1 MASSSTKSNGSI
13 STNGTGNSNNSSKLV
28 LPPAYDLHRSD
39 RIHYGGES
47 NTRPPS
53 SFATTEDSINSSSI
67 DYYSSSSPGAAD
79 EQYEGFR
86 RVGGGEIETSLMPPL
101 NNYSANAA
109 ADHDPTQLVQDIVSH
124 SHHHQQQHY
133 NHLQGGGVGII
144 DPYFGGSVTSTAED
158 ATATIHSMHSKL
170 LYLLSHPE
178 LFHDA
183 LTWEEDKLL
192 HHHQQDDKFEEDSTF
207 EGLSDTN
214 KATQDETFEFHPH
227 EKTKKNKEG
236 GALNNIQHNKKNR
249 DDKDHNNLPPPPPLP
264 FEIFAPDA
272 EVVLPQALTATQ
284 LFGVERETGIELE
297 AAAGIYGLSLLFLRW
312 LALMPEGDHM
322 NVIRPPGL
330 TVMRIAGGG
339 YRVTAAHR
347 VVWRWMNK
355 FSFSPLEELEDG
367 SSKNGSSSRDHSDA
381 AAAAAVN
388 EGRLSKDTDFDFG
401 DLVTMT
407 IIDVFETDVDGKLL
421 SYCPTFDNRAVHKT
435 KETVER
441 LRKGASQIKER
452 MEVIAKSPA
461 GKRVNKAAGQVGR
474 MGMTAA
480 LRVGS
485 MVKSKIEEIGTDELK
500 KQAREGERLEE
511 MLQNEIISPVKSSTM
526 KETMPEKEQPKQKRS
541 TTDRGQGYIS
551 DDSVSSPSSP
561 SRRME
566 V

>member
-1 MASSSTKSNGSI
+1 MASSTKSNGSI
-13 STNGTGNSNNSSKLV
+13 PSNGRSGTTKKDKVEERTAPFS

-39 RIHYGGES
+39 RINGGD
-47 NTRPPS
+47 
-53 SFATTEDSINSSSI
+53 TTEDSINSSSI
-67 DYYSSSSPGAAD
+67 DYYSSSSPGAD
-79 EQYEGFR
+79 DQYEGFR
-86 RVGGGEIETSLMPPL
+86 RVGGGEIETSIGPAVMPPSSS
-101 NNYSANAA
+101 YAAA
-109 ADHDPTQLVQDIVSH
+109 ADQDPTQLVRDIVSH
-124 SHHHQQQHY
+124 SHQHHQH
-133 NHLQGGGVGII
+133 
-144 DPYFGGSVTSTAED
+144 DPYYSPPSVFGTTAED
-158 ATATIHSMHSKL
+158 ATATIHVMHSKL

-183 LTWEEDKLL
+183 LTWEDKA
-192 HHHQQDDKFEEDSTF
+192 QQHDDNDKFDVDSTF
-207 EGLSDTN
+207 EGLSDVNNNNNNNSNT
-214 KATQDETFEFHPH
+214 KATQDETFEFNPSDM
-227 EKTKKNKEG
+227 KKSEG
-236 GALNNIQHNKKNR
+236 GGGGNYQQRKNG
-249 DDKDHNNLPPPPPLP
+249 DDEEDDWPPLP
-264 FEIFAPDA
+264 FEIFAADA

-297 AAAGIYGLSLLFLRW
+297 AAAGIEGLSHLFLRW

-347 VVWRWMNK
+347 VIWRWMNK
-355 FSFSPLEELEDG
+355 FSFSPLED
-367 SSKNGSSSRDHSDA
+367 SNNGSRDHSDA
-381 AAAAAVN
+381 AVN
-388 EGRLSKDTDFDFG
+388 EGLKDTDFDFG

-435 KETVER
+435 QEAVER
-441 LRKGASQIKER
+441 IRKGASQIKQR

-474 MGMTAA
+474 IGMTAA

-485 MVKSKIEEIGTDELK
+485 IVKSKIEEIGTDEMK
-500 KQAREGERLEE
+500 KQHAGKEEGLEE
-511 MLQNEIISPVKSSTM
+511 ILQHEIISNAGQGRKSSK
-526 KETMPEKEQPKQKRS
+526 KEKKPKKEVIEKPKEETRS
-541 TTDRGQGYIS
+541 LTDRGQGYIS
-551 DDSVSSPSSP
+551 DDSASSPTS

>member
-1 MASSSTKSNGSI
+1 MASSTKSSG
-13 STNGTGNSNNSSKLV
+13 SNNDKPFT

-39 RIHYGGES
+39 RINGGES

-53 SFATTEDSINSSSI
+53 SFATTEDSINSSL
-67 DYYSSSSPGAAD
+67 DYHSSSSPGAD

-86 RVGGGEIETSLMPPL
+86 RVGGGEIETSIGLVVPPSSQFAAS
-101 NNYSANAA
+101 NINSA
-109 ADHDPTQLVQDIVSH
+109 DQDPSQLLQDIVSH
-124 SHHHQQQHY
+124 NHHHGE
-133 NHLQGGGVGII
+133 NGSI
-144 DPYFGGSVTSTAED
+144 DDRYYPSNNDGNEISSAQD
-158 ATATIHSMHSKL
+158 ATATIHNMHTKL
-170 LYLLSHPE
+170 LYLLSNPE
-178 LFHDA
+178 LFHEA
-183 LTWEEDKLL
+183 LSWEDHSLSI
-192 HHHQQDDKFEEDSTF
+192 QPNDKFEEDSTF

-214 KATQDETFEFHPH
+214 NNHHHQNNKNNNVKATQDETFEFNPNDQGGGGGD
-227 EKTKKNKEG
+227 TKE
-236 GALNNIQHNKKNR
+236 
-249 DDKDHNNLPPPPPLP
+249 HNNNDDYKEENDNSPPLP
-264 FEIFAPDA
+264 FDIFAPDA

-297 AAAGIYGLSLLFLRW
+297 AAAGITGLSHLFLRW

-355 FSFSPLEELEDG
+355 FSFSPPGVL
-367 SSKNGSSSRDHSDA
+367 SREHSDGA
-381 AAAAAVN
+381 AAAAATTAVDASPSPN
-388 EGRLSKDTDFDFG
+388 NDTDFDFG

-441 LRKGASQIKER
+441 LKKGATQLKER
-452 MEVIAKSPA
+452 MGVIAQSPA
-461 GKRVNKAAGQVGR
+461 GKRVNKAAGHVGR
-474 MGMTAA
+474 IGMTAA

-485 MVKSKIEEIGTDELK
+485 MVKSKIEEIGTDEMMRRRTK
-500 KQAREGERLEE
+500 EEETKLEK
-511 MLQNEIISPVKSSTM
+511 MYHNEIMSNDGKGVGSSEAKS
-526 KETMPEKEQPKQKRS
+526 KKDGGDA
-541 TTDRGQGYIS
+541 DRGQDYIS
-551 DDSVSSPSSP
+551 DDSVASPTS